1 MFFISVVWKLSVDLR
16 PQESKGL
23 KGAYSLKFF
32 YLDEDEKFFYR
43 MVCKWQR
50 CNCLWADVDN
60 DHCASY
66 FGIYSHDGNEE
77 WIQCP
82 ALCQQ

>member
-32 YLDEDEKFFYR
+32 YLDKDKKSFLHN
-43 MVCKWQR
+43 VCGHE
-50 CNCLWADVDN
+50 NSNVDN
-60 DHCASY
+60 DPCATC
-66 FGIYSHDGNEE
+66 FGVYSHDGNEE

-82 ALCQQ
+82 ALCQR